1 MFFKGAAPSPQPWRS
16 LGTSDKHKSRVKML
30 LVCGS
35 GMVIAIGCGWG
46 SYYALQAKWLLVAME
61 ATMTAT
67 GLAALFCALTDRMR
81 PAAVLGVH
89 ALMAIIIGFCILDVP
104 VPGVPRSVHMHL
116 LTTAASCVLLFR
128 GERRYLRVVLPLISF
143 CACLLFAASDVGIT
157 DPDFLPPM
165 QARVVAVWVNNATCF
180 MALAMVLGIMQAD
193 VTVRNA
199 IETDLRTAI
208 AQSQFSLHY
217 QPQLDDDGRVI
228 GAEALLRWQHPQRGM
243 IPPAKF
249 IPMAEETG
257 LIVPIGEWVLKKACA
272 QLVAWAA
279 DPRSAHLTLAVNVSA
294 QQFRQP
300 DFVGQV
306 LEILARSGAR
316 ASHLKL
322 ELTESMLVKDLDEV
336 VAKMSAL
343 KDLGVG
349 FSLDDFGT
357 GFSSLSYIKRL
368 PLDQIKIDQSFVRDL
383 PDDTNDM
390 AIVRTLVGLGRS
402 LGLAV
407 IAEGVETDAQRAWL
421 SQNDCRAFQGYL
433 FSKPVPVEQFDAFLH
448 ERCAPAGAGTAA
460 PAERG
465 LETTPA

>member
-1 MFFKGAAPSPQPWRS
+1 MFPKGSAPNPPPWRS

-35 GMVIAIGCGWG
+35 GMVMTLGAGWG
-46 SYYALQAKWLLVAME
+46 SYYVLQAKWLL
-61 ATMTAT
+61 ATMDIAMTAA
-67 GLAALFCALTDRMR
+67 GALAMWCALTDRLR
-81 PAAVLGVH
+81 PAAVLGIH
-89 ALMAIIIGFCILDVP
+89 ALLAVITGFCMLDVP
-104 VPGVPRSVHMHL
+104 LPQVPRSAHMHL
-116 LTTAASCVLLFR
+116 ITLAAACVLLFR
-128 GERRYLRVVLPLISF
+128 GERFYLRLVLPV
-143 CACLLFAASDVGIT
+143 ACFAIALLFAGSSLGVSD
-157 DPDFLPPM
+157 PMLMPPP
-165 QARVVAVWVNNATCF
+165 QTRAIGVWINNLTCF
-180 MALAMVLGIMQAD
+180 LAVGMVLWIMQAD
-193 VTVRNA
+193 VSVRNA
-199 IETDLRTAI
+199 IESDLRTAV
-208 AQSQFSLHY
+208 ANSQFVLHY
-217 QPQLDDDGRVI
+217 QPQIDDGGRVI

-249 IPMAEETG
+249 IPVAEETG

-279 DPRSAHLTLAVNVSA
+279 NPDTAHITLAVNVSA

-383 PDDTNDM
+383 PEDPNDM

-407 IAEGVETDAQRAWL
+407 IAEGVETDGQRAWL
-421 SQNDCRAFQGYL
+421 AANDCHAFQGYL
-433 FSKPVPVEQFDAFLH
+433 FSKPVPVDQFDAFVREHAEAARPVADRHLAA
-448 ERCAPAGAGTAA
+448 EPA
-460 PAERG
+460 
-465 LETTPA
+465 